1 MACILYIQTP
11 AGTMYAYRFSSRK
24 AAERFYEIYQLSSE
38 CNSRFAPFLFTLK
51 LELEKSKTR
60 TEYAYGNNCPN

>member
-11 AGTMYAYRFSSRK
+11 AGTMYAYRFSNRK

-38 CNSRFAPFLFTLK
+38 CNSRFAPFPIYV
-51 LELEKSKTR
+51 ETR
-60 TEYAYGNNCPN
+60 TRKVKNKD

>member
-38 CNSRFAPFLFTLK
+38 CYSRFTPFPIYVETRIRK
-51 LELEKSKTR
+51 VKSKD
-60 TEYAYGNNCPN
+60 

>member
-11 AGTMYAYRFSSRK
+11 AGTMYAYRFSNRK

-38 CNSRFAPFLFTLK
+38 CNSHYIPRPVYVETGK
-51 LELEKSKTR
+51 KSRKHIEK
-60 TEYAYGNNCPN
+60 

>member
-38 CNSRFAPFLFTLK
+38 CTSRFTPFPIYVETRIRK
-51 LELEKSKTR
+51 VKSKD
-60 TEYAYGNNCPN
+60 